1 MSESIDKNY
10 FSEARISMNWYIQ
23 VIKRAINFEDRA
35 RRKEYWMF
43 YLFNMIILFVIGFSF
58 QLLQSEL
65 ILEIGGTYIALII
78 LPCWA
83 VTVRRLHDVGKSGW
97 FIFIPIVPLIGWIIF
112 LYLLIK
118 NGDPSDNRFGPNPK
132 TVS

>member
-1 MSESIDKNY
+1 MSQNIDKNY
-10 FSEARISMNWYIQ
+10 FSEARIGMNWYIQ

>member
-1 MSESIDKNY
+1 
-10 FSEARISMNWYIQ
+10 MNWYIQ